1 MTPKEM
7 MRSRRRAQR
16 KEAWVR
22 LYRNKAAMVG
32 LAILLMLFIV
42 AIFAPIMTSRTIK
55 LPISIPV
62 LPIPLAQITW
72 GVISSAV

>member
-42 AIFAPIMTSRTIK
+42 AIFAPIIA
-55 LPISIPV
+55 PYHYDEQNYQIANPV
-62 LPIPLAQITW
+62 SQFCPSLW
-72 GVISSAV
+72 HR